1 MKFLICMLLVPAV
14 SSAAAPVPTSSFQD
28 EAGWIYQGEDS
39 TGVRLWK
46 KEIPGSP
53 VVAFR
58 GESTIE
64 ASIPRL
70 ASVLGDAKRR
80 TEWVADAKES
90 RDVRVES
97 MSERV
102 EYNRTGAPW
111 PVQDRDFVYRV
122 SVDVKREPQP
132 QLAVHIKSVEEPS
145 VPPRDGVVR
154 AQLMSS
160 RYLFTAL
167 DATHTRAAVE
177 IHADPKG
184 DLPKWLVNLVQQN
197 WPKTTLI
204 RLARQVAKDYVVENL
219 ALRAYFDSGKIPEGW
234 EPPKTLKSDSKG
246 LKAEDHS
253 AAPAA
258 PHRGA

>member
-1 MKFLICMLLVPAV
+1 MNLIALLLFSVLPAV
-14 SSAAAPVPTSSFQD
+14 WAAKPVPVSAFED
-28 EAGWIYQGEDS
+28 EVGWVYQGEDS

-58 GESTIE
+58 GEAVID
-64 ASIPRL
+64 ASIPRI

-122 SVDVKREPQP
+122 SVDVKREPLK
-132 QLAVHIKSVEEPS
+132 QLWVHIKSVAESS
-145 VPPRDGVVR
+145 VPPRAGVVR
-154 AQLMSS
+154 AELMSS
-160 RYLFTAL
+160 RYVFTAI
-167 DATHTRAAVE
+167 DEAHTRASVE

-184 DLPKWLVNLVQQN
+184 SLPKWLVNLVQQN

-204 RLARQVAKDYVVENL
+204 RLARQVAKDYVVENGE
-219 ALRAYFDSGKIPEGW
+219 LRAYFDQGTVPAGW
-234 EPPKTLKSDSKG
+234 QSPRVKL
-246 LKAEDHS
+246 
-253 AAPAA
+253 
-258 PHRGA
+258 